1 MEKSKST
8 FRNDFEDLMNIYELF
23 EIKKNEKKNNED
35 EFNGFTIINMNNK
48 KNKSVNEIN
57 EVVRTSTTFLPNNS
71 FSLLSSIKSFT
82 STIYYN
88 HLINNP
94 KLDFKNINEPFII
107 FNQQFNKSN
116 LINIKNQLYTF
127 LYMSYRNN
135 FYNLKGIG
143 SGNYTNDCGWGCM
156 LRASQMM
163 LSKALIE
170 RKIYKNKILE
180 FNKNIYNNIRKEVL
194 IGFLDDYISID
205 IIICHN
211 DYNYF
216 WEQYKKLCQIDKKYL
231 SLTQVIPPYS
241 IQMICKLGKCAGKFN
256 SDVSMIKI
264 LMKINEEMF
273 NDINMIHFECGTLI
287 KDKIFK
293 SCCIELLCNCEDNNF
308 SILDENINIDKK
320 NSMCDNCLKD
330 YLEKNKLTN
339 DDILIDNDKKYIFK
353 KGCIIFI
360 SFRLGIKKIHPDNIE
375 TIPNLFL
382 KLHNN
387 IGFISGKENKAF
399 YFIGLN
405 GKQLMYIDPHL
416 NQPSIKGNLNDIS
429 SYEVK
434 DIFIID
440 IKDIS
445 SELSTGVLINN
456 ITDLKTFFT
465 DINWF
470 ISNYPYF
477 IKYDN
482 IKNSIPQNNP
492 LFN

>member
-8 FRNDFEDLMNIYELF
+8 IINDFEGIMNTYNII
-23 EIKKNEKKNNED
+23 EIIIPKEKNNLD
-35 EFNGFTIINMNNK
+35 EYNGFTIIKTNNK
-48 KNKSVNEIN
+48 KNNSIDDIN
-57 EVVRTSTTFLPNNS
+57 EVVRSSAILLPKNS

-94 KLDFKNINEPFII
+94 KLDYNKINEPFII
-107 FNQQFNKSN
+107 FNQKYNKSN
-116 LINIKNQLYTF
+116 FNNFKIQLYTF
-127 LYMSYRNN
+127 LYMSYRSD

-170 RKIYKNKILE
+170 RKIYKNNIKE
-180 FNKNIYNNIRKEVL
+180 FNQAIYNYIRKDVL
-194 IGFLDDYISID
+194 IGFLDDYISVEN
-205 IIICHN
+205 IISHN

-216 WEQYKKLCQIDKKYL
+216 WEQYKKLCQIDSKYTL
-231 SLTQVIPPYS
+231 LTQVFPPYS
-241 IQMICKLGKCAGKFN
+241 IQMICKLGKCAGKFT
-256 SDVSMIKI
+256 SDVLMIKI

-273 NDINMIHFECGTLI
+273 NDINMIHFECGTLN

-293 SCCIELLCNCEDNNF
+293 SCCTELICNCKDNNF
-308 SILDENINIDKK
+308 SILEENINNDSK
-320 NSMCDNCLKD
+320 NIICDNCLND
-330 YLEKNKLTN
+330 YLKKNKLTN
-339 DDILIDNDKKYIFK
+339 DDILIDNEKKYVLK

-360 SFRLGIKKIHPDNIE
+360 SFRLGIKEIHPEHIK
-375 TIPNLFL
+375 TIPDLFIH
-382 KLHNN
+382 LHNN

-416 NQPSIKGNLNDIS
+416 NQPSIKGNLNDIT

-434 DIFIID
+434 DIFIMD

-445 SELSTGVLINN
+445 SELSTGVLINT
-456 ITDLKTFFT
+456 ISDLKTFFT
-465 DINWF
+465 DIDWF
-470 ISNYPYF
+470 INNYPYF

-482 IKNSIPQNNP
+482 SKKP
-492 LFN
+492 

>member
-8 FRNDFEDLMNIYELF
+8 IIIDFEGIMNTYNII
-23 EIKKNEKKNNED
+23 EIIIPKEKNNLD
-35 EFNGFTIINMNNK
+35 EYNGFTIIKTNNK
-48 KNKSVNEIN
+48 KNNSVDDIN
-57 EVVRTSTTFLPNNS
+57 EVVRSSAILLPKNS

-94 KLDFKNINEPFII
+94 KLDFSNINEPFII
-107 FNQQFNKSN
+107 FNQKYNKSN
-116 LINIKNQLYTF
+116 FNNFKIQLYTF
-127 LYMSYRNN
+127 LYMSYRSD

-170 RKIYKNKILE
+170 RKIYKNKIKE
-180 FNKNIYNNIRKEVL
+180 FNQTIYNNIRKDVL
-194 IGFLDDYISID
+194 IGFLDDYISVEN
-205 IIICHN
+205 IISHN

-216 WEQYKKLCQIDKKYL
+216 WEQYKKLCQIDSKYTL
-231 SLTQVIPPYS
+231 LTQVFPPYS
-241 IQMICKLGKCAGKFN
+241 IQMICKLGKCAGKFT
-256 SDVSMIKI
+256 SDVLMIKI

-273 NDINMIHFECGTLI
+273 NDINMIHFECGTLN

-293 SCCIELLCNCEDNNF
+293 SCCTELICNCKDNNF
-308 SILDENINIDKK
+308 SILEENINNDSK
-320 NSMCDNCLKD
+320 NIICDNCLND
-330 YLEKNKLTN
+330 YLKKSKLTN
-339 DDILIDNDKKYIFK
+339 DDILIDNEKKYVLK

-360 SFRLGIKKIHPDNIE
+360 SFRLGIKEIHPEHIK
-375 TIPNLFL
+375 TIPDLFIH
-382 KLHNN
+382 LHNN
-387 IGFISGKENKAF
+387 IGFISGKDNKAF

-416 NQPSIKGNLNDIS
+416 NQPSIKGNLNDIT

-434 DIFIID
+434 DIFIMD

-445 SELSTGVLINN
+445 SELSTGVLINT
-456 ITDLKTFFT
+456 ISDLKTFFT
-465 DINWF
+465 DIDWF
-470 ISNYPYF
+470 INNYPYF
-477 IKYDN
+477 IKYDY
-482 IKNSIPQNNP
+482 IKNPKNKS
-492 LFN
+492 FFY